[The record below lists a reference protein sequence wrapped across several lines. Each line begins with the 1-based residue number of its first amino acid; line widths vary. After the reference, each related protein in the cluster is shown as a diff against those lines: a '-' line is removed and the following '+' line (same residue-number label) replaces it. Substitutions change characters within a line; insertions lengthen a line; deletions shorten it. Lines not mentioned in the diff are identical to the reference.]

1 MRFIAHRGNLD
12 GPNPDRE
19 NHPDYLLAA
28 VRGGYEV
35 EVDVWYLEDKLY
47 LGHDAPQYEIN
58 ESFLET
64 IASVNFLWTHAKNI
78 EAFQYLSDFKNLHYT
93 RKWNFFWHQEDDY
106 TLTSLLNI
114 WTYPRKKLTNN
125 SICVLPERADYDIV
139 DLKVCMGICTDYIYE
154 YEKLLNEETN

>member
-28 VRGGYEV
+28 VKGGYEV
-35 EVDVWYLEDKLY
+35 EVDVWCLDNRLY
-47 LGHDAPQYEIN
+47 LGHDAPQYKIN
-58 ESFLET
+58 ESFLNT
-64 IASVNFLWTHAKNI
+64 MAFDNSLWTHAKNI
-78 EAFQYLSDFKNLHYT
+78 EAFQYLTDSRNLSRT

-114 WTYPRKKLTNN
+114 WAYPGKKLTNN
-125 SICVLPERADYDIV
+125 SICVLPETADYDILV
-139 DLKVCMGICTDYIYE
+139 LSGCMGICTDYIYE
-154 YEKLLNEETN
+154 YEKLLNEKRN